1 VPLEGHWHRQHTPL
15 RGITRRERRTLAAV
29 AIVLVVVAAGVLY
42 ATLQHGSVKPRAGCV
57 DVVGASS
64 TGAATFHACGPEAAR
79 WCREQAA
86 RHDTFARRVQA
97 ECRRQRLG

>member
-1 VPLEGHWHRQHTPL
+1 M
-15 RGITRRERRTLAAV
+15 LAAV
-29 AIVLVVVAAGVLY
+29 AAIVLVLVALGALY
-42 ATLQHGSVKPRAGCV
+42 ATLQHGSSRSRAGCV

-86 RHDTFARRVQA
+86 RHDAFARRVEAQ
-97 ECRRQRLG
+97 CRREGFG